1 MATPIEDYGLI
12 GNCETAALVSKAG
25 SIDWFCPPRF
35 DSAACF
41 AALLGTPE
49 NGRFLIAPKNPSARV
64 TRQYRDCTLILET
77 TFETPEGIATLI
89 DFMPKSGGCD
99 IVCLVV
105 GERGRVEFEAELII
119 RFDYGVSIPWVRRLE
134 DEPGLS
140 AVAGPDGLVLR
151 TSAPLENQDMR
162 TTSAFSVASGE
173 CVPFVLS
180 YAPSYGRLPAPLDA
194 RQALTDTET
203 FWRTWLGRCSSVGDW
218 GDEVK
223 RSLLTLKALNYEP
236 TGGVVAAPTT
246 SLPEHLHGARN
257 WDYRYC
263 WLRDAAFT
271 LSALMSLGYYDE
283 AKAWRDWLL
292 RAVAGSP
299 AQMQILYDVAGGKQL
314 PERELTW
321 LSGYADSRPV
331 RVGNA
336 AVDQRQ
342 LDVYG
347 EVLHALH
354 EAARGGIP
362 MTPHGASVGRVILE
376 HLESSWREPDEGIWE
391 VRGGPKH
398 FTHSKVMA
406 WVAFDRAA
414 DLATSLGSAEMAR
427 RWRAD
432 ADEIRAEV
440 CVRGFNEELG
450 SFVQHYG
457 SHELDA
463 SLLQIPLVGFLPPD
477 HPHVRGTLAAIERRL
492 MHDSGLVMRYESESG
507 VDGLPP
513 GEGAFLACS
522 FWLVENYIQQGRF
535 AEANALFKNLLAMRN
550 DLGLLAEEYDP
561 RARRQLGNFP
571 QAFSH
576 IGLINT
582 AVRFARA
589 KQQLPEDGPGGLDI
603 RKDA

>member
-41 AALLGTPE
+41 AALLGTPQ
-49 NGRFLIAPKNPSARV
+49 NGRFLIAPQYPCARV
-64 TRQYRDCTLILET
+64 TRRYRDGTLILET
-77 TFETPEGIATLI
+77 TFETPEGIATLV

-99 IVCLVV
+99 VVRLVV
-105 GERGRVEFEAELII
+105 GEHGRVQFETELII
-119 RFDYGVSIPWVRRLE
+119 RFDYGVSIPWVRHLE

-151 TSAPLENQDMR
+151 SSVPLENQNMR
-162 TTSAFSVASGE
+162 TTGEFSVAAGE
-173 CVPFVLS
+173 SVSFVLS
-180 YAPSYGRLPAPLDA
+180 YAHSYGRLPAPLDA
-194 RQALTDTET
+194 RQALADTEK
-203 FWRTWLGRCSSVGDW
+203 FWRQWLYNCPSVGDW
-218 GDEVK
+218 GEEVK

-246 SLPEHLHGARN
+246 SLPECLHGARN

-271 LSALMSLGYYDE
+271 LSALMSLGYYEE

-299 AQMQILYDVAGGKQL
+299 AQMQILYSVDGAKQL
-314 PERELTW
+314 PERELRW
-321 LSGYADSRPV
+321 LSGYGDSRPV
-331 RVGNA
+331 RIGNA

-354 EAARGGIP
+354 EALLGGMP
-362 MTPHGASVGRVILE
+362 ATPHGASVGRVILE
-376 HLESSWREPDEGIWE
+376 HLESIWREPDEGIWE
-391 VRGGPKH
+391 VRGPPQH

-414 DLATSLGSAEMAR
+414 DMAATIGSPELSE
-427 RWRAD
+427 RWRRN

-440 CVRGFNEELG
+440 CVRGFDEELG
-450 SFVQHYG
+450 SFVQYYG
-457 SHELDA
+457 SRQLDA

-477 HPHVRGTLAAIERRL
+477 HPHVRGTLAAVERRL
-492 MHDSGLVMRYESESG
+492 MHEVWAGDALREPKRRGWPAAGRGG
-507 VDGLPP
+507 VPRL
-513 GEGAFLACS
+513 
-522 FWLVENYIQQGRF
+522 Q
-535 AEANALFKNLLAMRN
+535 LLA
-550 DLGLLAEEYDP
+550 
-561 RARRQLGNFP
+561 RRKLHP
-571 QAFSH
+571 
-576 IGLINT
+576 
-582 AVRFARA
+582 ARA
-589 KQQLPEDGPGGLDI
+589 FWRGERLV
-603 RKDA
+603 

>member
-25 SIDWFCPPRF
+25 SIDWFCAPRF
-35 DSAACF
+35 DSTACF

-49 NGRFLIAPKNPSARV
+49 NGRFLIAPKDPSARV
-64 TRQYRDCTLILET
+64 TRQYRDGTLILET
-77 TFETPEGIATLI
+77 TFETKDGIATLI

-99 IVCLVV
+99 IVRLVV
-105 GERGRVEFEAELII
+105 GERGRVEFQSELVI
-119 RFDYGVSIPWVRRLE
+119 RFDYGVSIPWVRHLE

-151 TSAPLENQDMR
+151 TSAPLDSQDMR
-162 TTSAFSVASGE
+162 TISEFAVATGE
-173 CVPFVLS
+173 SVPFVLS
-180 YAPSYGRLPAPLDA
+180 YAHSYGRLPAPLDA
-194 RQALTDTET
+194 RQALADTEK
-203 FWRTWLGRCSSVGDW
+203 FWRKWLYLCPSVGDW

-246 SLPEHLHGARN
+246 SLPEFIGGPRN

-271 LSALMSLGYYDE
+271 LGALMSLGYYDE
-283 AKAWRDWLL
+283 AKSWRDWLL

-299 AQMQILYDVAGGKQL
+299 AQMQILYSVTGAKQL
-314 PERELTW
+314 PERELPW
-321 LSGYADSRPV
+321 LSGYDELRPV

-336 AVDQRQ
+336 AVNQRQ

-347 EVLHALH
+347 EVLHAIH
-354 EAARGGIP
+354 EALQHGMP
-362 MTPHGASVGRVILE
+362 STPHSEAVGRVILE
-376 HLESSWREPDEGIWE
+376 HLESIWREPDEGIWE
-391 VRGGPKH
+391 VRGEPQH

-414 DLATSLGSAEMAR
+414 DMATSFGNAELAT
-427 RWRAD
+427 RWRRN

-440 CVRGFNEELG
+440 CARAFDEKLG
-450 SFVQHYG
+450 SFVQFYG
-457 SHELDA
+457 SRLLDA

-477 HPHVRGTLAAIERRL
+477 HPHVRGTLAAVERRL
-492 MHDSGLVMRYESESG
+492 MHDSGFVIRYETESG

-522 FWLVENYIQQGRF
+522 FWLVENYIQQGRLG
-535 AEANALFKNLLAMRN
+535 EADSLFQNLLSIRN

-589 KQQLPEDGPGGLDI
+589 KQQL
-603 RKDA
+603 A

>member
-12 GNCETAALVSKAG
+12 GNCETAALVSKSG

-41 AALLGTPE
+41 AALLGTPQ
-49 NGRFLIAPKNPSARV
+49 NGRFLIAPKDPSARV
-64 TRQYRDCTLILET
+64 TRQYRDGTLILET
-77 TFETPEGIATLI
+77 TFETPGGIATLI

-99 IVCLVV
+99 IVRLVV
-105 GERGRVEFEAELII
+105 GERGRVEFESELII

-134 DEPGLS
+134 DESGLS

-151 TSAPLENQDMR
+151 SPAPLENEDMR

-180 YAPSYGRLPAPLDA
+180 YAHSYGRLPAPLDA
-194 RQALTDTET
+194 RQSLADTEK
-203 FWRTWLGRCSSVGDW
+203 FWRQWLYNCPSVGDW
-218 GDEVK
+218 GDEVR

-246 SLPEHLHGARN
+246 SLPEYIGGPRN

-271 LSALMSLGYYDE
+271 LGALMSLGYYDE

-299 AQMQILYDVAGGKQL
+299 AQMQILYSVDGAKQL
-314 PERELTW
+314 PERELPW
-321 LSGYADSRPV
+321 LSGYGDSRPV
-331 RVGNA
+331 RIGNA

-354 EAARGGIP
+354 EALRGGMP
-362 MTPHGASVGRVILE
+362 ATPHGASVGRVILE
-376 HLESSWREPDEGIWE
+376 HLESIWREPDEGIWE
-391 VRGGPKH
+391 VRGPPRH

-414 DLATSLGSAEMAR
+414 DMAATIDSPEISQ
-427 RWRAD
+427 RWRRN

-450 SFVQHYG
+450 SFVQDYG
-457 SHELDA
+457 SRELDA

-477 HPHVRGTLAAIERRL
+477 HPHVRGTLAGIERRL

-522 FWLVENYIQQGRF
+522 FWLVENHIQQGRF

-589 KQQLPEDGPGGLDI
+589 KQQLPEDSSGGLDI
-603 RKDA
+603 RKYA

>member
-1 MATPIEDYGLI
+1 MAAPIEDYGLI

-25 SIDWFCPPRF
+25 SIDWFCAPRF

-49 NGRFLIAPKNPSARV
+49 NGRFLIAAKDPSARV
-64 TRQYRDCTLILET
+64 TRQYRDGTVILET
-77 TFETPEGIATLI
+77 TFETKDGIATLI

-99 IVCLVV
+99 IVRLVV
-105 GERGRVEFEAELII
+105 GERGRVEFHSELVI
-119 RFDYGVSIPWVRRLE
+119 RFDYGVSIPWVRHLE

-151 TSAPLENQDMR
+151 TSAPLDSQDMR
-162 TTSAFSVASGE
+162 TTSEFAVAIGE
-173 CVPFVLS
+173 SVPFVLS
-180 YAPSYGRLPAPLDA
+180 YAHSYGRLPVPLDA
-194 RQALTDTET
+194 RQALADTEK
-203 FWRTWLGRCSSVGDW
+203 FWRKWLYICPSVGDW

-246 SLPEHLHGARN
+246 SLPEFIGGPRN

-271 LSALMSLGYYDE
+271 LGALMSLGYYDE
-283 AKAWRDWLL
+283 AKSWRDWLL

-299 AQMQILYDVAGGKQL
+299 AQMQILYSVTGAMQL
-314 PERELTW
+314 PERELPW
-321 LSGYADSRPV
+321 LSGYDESRPV

-336 AVDQRQ
+336 AVNQRQ

-347 EVLHALH
+347 EVLHAIH
-354 EAARGGIP
+354 EALR
-362 MTPHGASVGRVILE
+362 HGMPSTSHSEAVGRVILE
-376 HLESSWREPDEGIWE
+376 HLEAIWREPDEGIWE
-391 VRGGPKH
+391 VRGEPQH

-414 DLATSLGSAEMAR
+414 DMATSFGSAELAT
-427 RWRAD
+427 RWRRN

-440 CVRGFNEELG
+440 CARAFDEKLG
-450 SFVQHYG
+450 SFVQFYG
-457 SHELDA
+457 SRLLDA

-477 HPHVRGTLAAIERRL
+477 HPHVRGTLAAVERRL
-492 MHDSGLVMRYESESG
+492 MHESGFVIRYETQSG

-522 FWLVENYIQQGRF
+522 FWLVENYIQQGRMG
-535 AEANALFKNLLAMRN
+535 EADALFKNLLAIRN

-589 KQQLPEDGPGGLDI
+589 KHQLS
-603 RKDA
+603 

>member
-12 GNCETAALVSKAG
+12 GNCETAALVSKSG

-49 NGRFLIAPKNPSARV
+49 NGRFLITPKDSSARV
-64 TRQYRDCTLILET
+64 TRRYRDGTLILET
-77 TFETPEGIATLI
+77 TFETKDGIATLI

-99 IVCLVV
+99 IVRLIV
-105 GERGRVEFEAELII
+105 GESGRVEFQTELVI
-119 RFDYGVSIPWVRRLE
+119 RFDYGVSIPWVRQLE
-134 DEPGLS
+134 DEPGLY
-140 AVAGPDGLVLR
+140 AVAGPDGLILRSPVVLQG
-151 TSAPLENQDMR
+151 QDMR
-162 TTSAFSVASGE
+162 SSGE
-173 CVPFVLS
+173 FAVAAQETVSFALS
-180 YAPSYGRLPAPLDA
+180 YTRSYGTTPAALDPK
-194 RQALTDTET
+194 RALAETEA
-203 FWRTWLGRCSSVGDW
+203 FWRRWLHPCPSVGDW
-218 GDEVK
+218 GEEVK

-236 TGGVVAAPTT
+236 TGGIVAAPTT
-246 SLPEHLHGARN
+246 SLPERLGGQRN

-271 LSALMSLGYYDE
+271 LGALMNLGYYDE

-299 AQMQILYDVAGGKQL
+299 AQMQILYDVTGAKQL
-314 PERELTW
+314 PERELAW
-321 LSGYADSRPV
+321 LSGYEGSRPV
-331 RVGNA
+331 RTGNA

-347 EVLHALH
+347 EVLHAIY
-354 EAARGGIP
+354 EARLGG
-362 MTPHGASVGRVILE
+362 MTTTRHSAAVGRVVLE
-376 HLESSWREPDEGIWE
+376 HLESIWREPDEGIWE
-391 VRGGPKH
+391 VRGEPQH

-414 DLATSLGSAEMAR
+414 EIAASNGDAEIAG
-427 RWRAD
+427 RWRQN

-440 CVRGFNEELG
+440 CVRGYDEKLG
-450 SFVQHYG
+450 SFVQFYG
-457 SHELDA
+457 SRRLDA
-463 SLLQIPLVGFLPPD
+463 SLLQVPLVGFLPPD
-477 HPHVRGTLAAIERRL
+477 HPHVRGTLAAVERVL
-492 MHDSGLVMRYESESG
+492 LDGSGLVMRYETESG

-522 FWLVENYIQQGRF
+522 FWLVENYVQQGRF
-535 AEANALFKNLLAMRN
+535 SEASALFQNLLSMRN

-561 RARRQLGNFP
+561 RTRRQLGNFP

-589 KQQLPEDGPGGLDI
+589 KHGQQLP
-603 RKDA
+603 